1 MKWLLVNILDSIK
14 YNAIFNLENKYIMLK
29 IRFLQ
34 LLNTRF

>member
-14 YNAIFNLENKYIMLK
+14 YKAIFNLEYKYIVLK

-34 LLNTRF
+34 LPDACF